1 MEELQGRNIPSGLRL
16 RTLPSGHPYRYS
28 ASTSRGTTDV
38 SDHQRAGIAQRL
50 ALYIHQGSETP
61 VYRQIVDRLWLE
73 VITGTLETG
82 ERLPTVRQL
91 AIDLALHPNTVSR
104 AYEELELLGVLR
116 TKGEGTFVGLGP
128 SAKSEIERRAR
139 LERLCSEVVSQAKAL
154 GFDLDELIE
163 TLGEF
168 RSGNDDRGLRR
179 SSG

>member
-1 MEELQGRNIPSGLRL
+1 MSHDQL
-16 RTLPSGHPYRYS
+16 
-28 ASTSRGTTDV
+28 
-38 SDHQRAGIAQRL
+38 AGIAERL
-50 ALYIHQGSETP
+50 ALYLDQGSETP

-91 AIDLALHPNTVSR
+91 AIDLQLNPHTVSH

-116 TKGEGTFVGLGP
+116 TKPGEGTFVGLGP

-139 LERLCSEVVSQAKAL
+139 LERLCSDVLSQAGAL
-154 GFDLDELIE
+154 GFTLDEVMA
-163 TLGEF
+163 TLGEL
-168 RSGNDDRGLRR
+168 RSARHDQGLER